1 MDLASVAM
9 GTSMM
14 QTAGAVDVALTRKAM
29 DFNAQQAA
37 GVVEL
42 MQDSRSAME
51 QSVRPHIGSSIDIQ
65 A

>member
-1 MDLASVAM
+1 MDLASMSM
-9 GTSMM
+9 GTSII

-29 DFNAQQAA
+29 DFNAQQAN
-37 GVVEL
+37 GIVEL

-51 QSVRPHIGSSIDIQ
+51 QSVRPHIGSSVDLR

>member
-1 MDLASVAM
+1 MDLASVSM
-9 GTSMM
+9 GTSII

-29 DFNAQQAA
+29 DFNAQQAN
-37 GVVEL
+37 GIVEL

-51 QSVRPHIGSSIDIQ
+51 QSVRPHIGSSVDLR

>member
-37 GVVEL
+37 GVVE
-42 MQDSRSAME
+42 
-51 QSVRPHIGSSIDIQ
+51 
-65 A
+65 